1 MFRDTVEVRVEAGDG
16 GRGCV
21 AFRREKYVPKG
32 GPSGGDGGT
41 GGDVFLVADPNL
53 SHLGHLRQGQVFR
66 AQRGAHGTGS
76 NRHGKAGEGLEV
88 SVPPGTE
95 VRDAESSDLLAD
107 LTSPGDR
114 MLIAA
119 GGRGGRGNARFA
131 TSTRRAPRIAED
143 GKRGEHRRILLELKL
158 IADVGLVGRPNAG
171 KTTLLRHLTASK
183 GKVAA
188 YPFTTLEPNL
198 GILELED
205 YDRAVL
211 ADVPGL
217 IEGAHRGEGLGL
229 NFLRHIERTR
239 ALAVLIDAC
248 SPAADVVEQY
258 RSLCSEL
265 EHYDPALLERPRI
278 VVATKLDLSPEEETL
293 VALRAVAEED
303 KVAYCELSALHEEGL
318 EGFVEWVRER
328 VATVA
333 TSGGAISGR

>member
-21 AFRREKYVPKG
+21 AFRREKYVPRG
-32 GPSGGDGGT
+32 GPSGGDGGA
-41 GGDVFLVADPNL
+41 GGDVNLVAEPNY

-66 AQRGAHGTGS
+66 AKRGAHGQGS
-76 NRHGKAGEGLEV
+76 NRHGRAGESIEIP
-88 SVPPGTE
+88 VPLGTE
-95 VRDAESSDLLAD
+95 VRDAESSDLVAD
-107 LTSPGDR
+107 LASAGDR
-114 MLIAA
+114 ILIAA

-143 GKRGEHRRILLELKL
+143 GKPGEHRRLSLELKL

-171 KTTLLRHLTASK
+171 KTTLLRCLTASK

-198 GILELED
+198 GILDLGD
-205 YDRAVL
+205 YSRAVM

-239 ALAVLIDAC
+239 ALAVLIDSSA
-248 SPAADVVEQY
+248 SQHEVVDHY

-265 EHYDPALLERPRI
+265 EHYNPALLSRPRM
-278 VVATKLDLSPEEETL
+278 VVATKIDLEPEQETL
-293 VALRAVAEED
+293 ATLRAVAEED
-303 KVAYCELSALHEEGL
+303 GVAYCELSALGEEGL
-318 EGFVEWVRER
+318 ESFVAWVREQ
-328 VATVA
+328 VAN
-333 TSGGAISGR
+333 

>member
-21 AFRREKYVPKG
+21 AFRREKYVPRG
-32 GPSGGDGGT
+32 GPSGGDGGA
-41 GGDVFLVADPNL
+41 GGDVNLVVEPNY

-66 AQRGAHGTGS
+66 AKRGAHGQGS
-76 NRHGKAGEGLEV
+76 NRHGRAGESIEIP
-88 SVPPGTE
+88 VPPGTE
-95 VRDAESSDLLAD
+95 VRDAESSDLFAD
-107 LTSPGDR
+107 LASAGDR
-114 MLIAA
+114 ILIAA

-143 GKRGEHRRILLELKL
+143 GKPGEHRRLSLELKL

-171 KTTLLRHLTASK
+171 KTTLLRCLTASK

-198 GILELED
+198 GILDLGD
-205 YDRAVL
+205 YSRAVI

-239 ALAVLIDAC
+239 ALAVLIDSSATRHE
-248 SPAADVVEQY
+248 VVDHY

-265 EHYDPALLERPRI
+265 EHYNPALLNRPRM
-278 VVATKLDLSPEEETL
+278 VVATKIDLEPEQETL
-293 VALRAVAEED
+293 ATLRAVAEED
-303 KVAYCELSALHEEGL
+303 GVAYCELSALGEEGL
-318 EGFVEWVRER
+318 ESFVAWVREQ
-328 VATVA
+328 VAN
-333 TSGGAISGR
+333 

>member
-1 MFRDTVEVRVEAGDG
+1 MFRDKVEVRVEAGDG

-21 AFRREKYVPKG
+21 AFRREKYVPRG

-41 GGDVFLVADPNL
+41 GGDVVLIVDPNS

-66 AQRGAHGTGS
+66 AKRGAHGRGS
-76 NRHGKAGEGLEV
+76 GRHGRAGESIEIP
-88 SVPPGTE
+88 VPAGTE
-95 VRDAESSDLLAD
+95 VYDAESADLLAD
-107 LTSPGDR
+107 LASPGDR
-114 MLIAA
+114 ILIAA

-143 GKRGEHRRILLELKL
+143 GKPGEQRHLLLELKL
-158 IADVGLVGRPNAG
+158 IADVGFVGRPNAG

-198 GILELED
+198 GILELGN
-205 YDRAVL
+205 YARAVL

-239 ALAVLIDAC
+239 ALAVLIDA
-248 SPAADVVEQY
+248 SATREDVVEHY

-265 EHYDPALLERPRI
+265 EHYNPALLERPRML
-278 VVATKLDLSPEEETL
+278 VATKTDLRPEEETL
-293 VALRAVAEED
+293 AALRAVAAED
-303 KVAYCELSALHEEGL
+303 NVAYCEISALENEGL
-318 EGFVEWVRER
+318 ESFVDWVREQLP
-328 VATVA
+328 
-333 TSGGAISGR
+333 S